1 MFFSY
6 PSKDIKTKYSYEHV
20 HRVLIKDRINKNA
33 SFSQSRPAE
42 QSFSFDHTVP
52 GSVPLP
58 SDIQIFLP
66 NYLRWAICTSS
77 QWGLAAQT
85 ETCFRVKHQFLTRL
99 SAARTVGN
107 TFQSFPCPQTRE
119 PRKTPRTVSELF
131 SASPISCWKCPAFI
145 HSRRSSSP
153 CLLLKYGTAGRLGPR
168 CWRSEEKYT
177 SGAVLILQRLCKSLN
192 LELTK
197 AF

>member
-33 SFSQSRPAE
+33 SFSQSRPAQ

-77 QWGLAAQT
+77 QATMRTRSSNRNLLQSQTPVPHTSLCSQTQQHAPSVTRFSRFHVHRHVSHVKHPELCLSFSLLLQSAAENVQPSFIHAAQAL
-85 ETCFRVKHQFLTRL
+85 RVC
-99 SAARTVGN
+99 S
-107 TFQSFPCPQTRE
+107 
-119 PRKTPRTVSELF
+119 
-131 SASPISCWKCPAFI
+131 
-145 HSRRSSSP
+145 
-153 CLLLKYGTAGRLGPR
+153 
-168 CWRSEEKYT
+168 
-177 SGAVLILQRLCKSLN
+177 
-192 LELTK
+192 
-197 AF
+197 